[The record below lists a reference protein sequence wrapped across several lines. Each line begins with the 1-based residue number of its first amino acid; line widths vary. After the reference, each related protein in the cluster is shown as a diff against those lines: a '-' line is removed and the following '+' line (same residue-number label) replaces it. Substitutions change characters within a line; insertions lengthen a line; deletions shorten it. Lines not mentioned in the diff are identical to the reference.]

1 MTTKLLAGPKEA
13 GMRLDLYVSENCG
26 LSRSAAAKIL
36 DSGGVL
42 VCGKKKEKNY
52 RLKPGDIVEVSVPE
66 PSETGLAAQ
75 DIDLDILYED
85 PDLIVINKR
94 RGMVVHP
101 SGQNQSD
108 TLVNA
113 LLHHCGDSLS
123 GISGEIRPGIVHR
136 LDKFTS
142 GVMVAAKN
150 DRAHLGLASQL
161 KAHEVERTYNAV
173 VFGSPGDHSTIDL
186 PLGRSKK
193 DFRKMAVYKA
203 ASPENKIKEAVTHCE
218 ILCGYSFKN
227 SSYSHVALKL
237 ETGRTHQIRAH
248 MAHLGHPV
256 VGDEVYG
263 NAHVNKNFAFLGGQC
278 LHSKSIRFVHPISG
292 ERIFV
297 ESELP
302 DYFVKVL
309 DMLG

>member
-150 DRAHLGLASQL
+150 DRAHLGLA
-161 KAHEVERTYNAV
+161 
-173 VFGSPGDHSTIDL
+173 
-186 PLGRSKK
+186 
-193 DFRKMAVYKA
+193 
-203 ASPENKIKEAVTHCE
+203 
-218 ILCGYSFKN
+218 
-227 SSYSHVALKL
+227 
-237 ETGRTHQIRAH
+237 
-248 MAHLGHPV
+248 
-256 VGDEVYG
+256 
-263 NAHVNKNFAFLGGQC
+263 
-278 LHSKSIRFVHPISG
+278 
-292 ERIFV
+292 
-297 ESELP
+297 
-302 DYFVKVL
+302 
-309 DMLG
+309 